1 MKCSNCGSDIPEGSR
16 FCANCGTAIG
26 AAGAAAGAAAVA
38 ATPPAAAQPVTSA
51 PAPPPMAAAPP
62 PPPPPQM
69 AVGGPPPAGGG
80 PNRNLV
86 IGGLVG
92 AAVIAV
98 AAFLLLKGGGNKD
111 DNKSVLA
118 PTPTVAAVIPSG
130 ATASPTT
137 RTGATATPTVRAGT
151 TPAAS
156 STPSGGAAATGTAGK
171 LADLTSYKFNLKI
184 EGFGGP
190 LEDVAAT
197 FAALQPGS
205 PTPNQTLTM
214 EVTGAFVKPDR
225 GQQTLKLGSFTVEF
239 TTIGRQQ
246 WAKVFGIQT
255 GPDSA
260 SRSTE
265 DYSFAASLWDEGLI
279 DAFGSFGCSGTE
291 TVNSVQTKKCGV
303 DEKSLGSLIGAFGGL
318 VGDPSSGIKEITR
331 GTMQAW
337 LAQQGNFPV
346 RIRFDISGK
355 GANGKDFQIKMDLD
369 VTDVNSSAIKIDPP
383 R

>member
-1 MKCSNCGSDIPEGSR
+1 
-16 FCANCGTAIG
+16 
-26 AAGAAAGAAAVA
+26 
-38 ATPPAAAQPVTSA
+38 
-51 PAPPPMAAAPP
+51 
-62 PPPPPQM
+62 M
-69 AVGGPPPAGGG
+69 AVGGPPPGGGG

-98 AAFLLLKGGGNKD
+98 AAFVLLKDGGNKD

-118 PTPTVAAVIPSG
+118 PTATVATATSRSG
-130 ATASPTT
+130 ATPSPTT
-137 RTGATATPTVRAGT
+137 RTAATPAPTDRVGT
-151 TPAAS
+151 SPAAS
-156 STPSGGAAATGTAGK
+156 STPSGGTAATGTAGK

-190 LEDVAAT
+190 LEDVAAS

-205 PTPNQTLTM
+205 PTANQTLTM
-214 EVTGAFVKPDR
+214 EVTGAFIKPDR

-255 GPDSA
+255 GPDTA

-318 VGDPSSGIKEITR
+318 VGDPTSGIKEITR